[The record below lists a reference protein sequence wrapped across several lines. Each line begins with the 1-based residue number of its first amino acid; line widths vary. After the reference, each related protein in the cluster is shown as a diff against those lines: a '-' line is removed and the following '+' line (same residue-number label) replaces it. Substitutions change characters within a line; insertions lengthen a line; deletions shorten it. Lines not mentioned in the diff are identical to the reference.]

1 MLQPS
6 YIVITTPA
14 IDKMRAGKRGAL
26 IVFEGCD
33 RSGKTTQ
40 SSRLVELLKAN
51 GIPVLPMNFPDRS
64 SSIGKDINSYLT
76 NSKDLPDEVIH
87 LMFSANRWE
96 LVNQM
101 KNKLLEGTTLIVDRY
116 SYSGVAYSAAKGLNF
131 DWCYAPERGLIKPDA
146 VFYLKASA
154 DDLTNR
160 GKYGEE
166 RYEKVEFQRRVGEVF
181 DRICSKEASY
191 WHQFNASQPADN
203 LHSQIVTITEE
214 LLPKVATQPLDK
226 LS

>member
-1 MLQPS
+1 MS
-6 YIVITTPA
+6 
-14 IDKMRAGKRGAL
+14 AGKRGAL
-26 IVFEGCD
+26 IIFEGCD

-40 SSRLVELLKAN
+40 SRLLLELLKSKD
-51 GIPVLPMNFPDRS
+51 IPVLPMNFPERS
-64 SSIGKDINSYLT
+64 SSIGQVINSYLT

-96 LVNQM
+96 HMNQVRQR
-101 KNKLLEGTTLIVDRY
+101 LLEGKTLIVDRY
-116 SYSGVAYSAAKGLNF
+116 SYSGVAYSAAKGLDF

-160 GKYGEE
+160 EQYGEE
-166 RYEKVEFQRRVGEVF
+166 RYEKVEFQGRVAQVF
-181 DRICSKEASY
+181 DRICSKEGSY
-191 WHQFNASQPADN
+191 WHQFDASQPAKD
-203 LHSQIVTITEE
+203 LHAQIASIAEAILE
-214 LLPKVATQPLDK
+214 KVANQPLDK